1 MKLMRKLLCGNKRNI
16 DKNFES
22 LDLCADYEERYK
34 SFNAAQP
41 HPDLETKMRE
51 EQNVKEVLAKQLQQ
65 EEVLQKQEAEAVANA
80 DQDRIKKE
88 LRANVMKKEK
98 LFNEALGKYRTAKKH
113 AEDMTA
119 FARVLSK
126 EQVVSQVME
135 FAHVRSLPTYD
146 TKNMLVDRLKAAS
159 DAAEAF
165 GVAIEAESGKDDVAN
180 KVTFDDVAED
190 ASVQDLVSIL
200 NLLLNAKAEY
210 N

>member
-1 MKLMRKLLCGNKRNI
+1 M
-16 DKNFES
+16 
-22 LDLCADYEERYK
+22 
-34 SFNAAQP
+34 
-41 HPDLETKMRE
+41 
-51 EQNVKEVLAKQLQQ
+51 
-65 EEVLQKQEAEAVANA
+65 
-80 DQDRIKKE
+80 
-88 LRANVMKKEK
+88 
-98 LFNEALGKYRTAKKH
+98 
-113 AEDMTA
+113 
-119 FARVLSK
+119 FARGLSK

-135 FAHVRSLPTYD
+135 FAHVRSLPTFEAKNTLYD
-146 TKNMLVDRLKAAS
+146 KLKVAS